1 MCSVLLVLRLLIACV
16 FTDFMNDRL
25 PRFVYRLKQFDL
37 LIRHSF
43 YFLKHNQRYLY
54 HGNFWAELT
63 VKIICSVPWVPSLF
77 LLSPNPPLWVVLLS
91 SCILIVSCT
100 RQRLIMFAFL
110 GVFFCMLTVPSS
122 CFSFPSHSAFL
133 PSFFN
138 TELVIVLFRLLLL
151 LPSSSSNC
159 CCCCFCF
166 VFCGATLNN
175 TAKLLNF
182 MLV

>member
-1 MCSVLLVLRLLIACV
+1 MCSVLLVLRLLVASV
-16 FTDFMNDRL
+16 FTNLMKDRL

-43 YFLKHNQRYLY
+43 YFLKHNQRYHY

-63 VKIICSVPWVPSLF
+63 VKIICSVPWVPALF
-77 LLSPNPPLWVVLLS
+77 LLPPLPTLWVVLLS

-122 CFSFPSHSAFL
+122 CFSFPSHSSFL

-138 TELVIVLFRLLLL
+138 TELVIVLFRLPLL
-151 LPSSSSNC
+151 LPCRRSPAVVVVV
-159 CCCCFCF
+159 F
-166 VFCGATLNN
+166 VLFSVAQH
-175 TAKLLNF
+175 
-182 MLV
+182 